1 MNDKII
7 TVEEAVKEMMNG
19 EIVRMPKD
27 EGTFFAYHEANNLI
41 YMIHYDS
48 LTNRMSISPIDS
60 PSNIKNGKNTFLQGK
75 KDDVYSIINFNN
87 KKFEESTFKD
97 FFNSLRVNK
106 DTSKSTKEFVIS
118 CFNNSIESKMSNA
131 VSFNEAIQCLLKG
144 KIAVTCGNDNKL
156 CFLMYHEIEKKIY
169 FIYPV
174 FFPSSLFVLDAL
186 FSEDELCNDK
196 FIKISEEYTFTK
208 RNEKIFKIY
217 DSFEDFIYKD
227 CIFEV
232 YMNKTTQYPKTILQ
246 KEVMNTMVDNPYSD
260 NWKEFKN
267 SGLLWFVNSIL
278 HVFGW
283 NIVLE
288 MENGKVLKA
297 YPQRTK
303 YRGFSEKSNTKGYIN
318 LSQYIKDHADELL
331 KEAKDE

>member
-1 MNDKII
+1 MSEYSYN
-7 TVEEAVKEMMNG
+7 EFVKNSE
-19 EIVRMPKD
+19 
-27 EGTFFAYHEANNLI
+27 TFFNILDSGKMAKSVYESIGGYHYIIKKYHEIFDMNFI
-41 YMIHYDS
+41 S
-48 LTNRMSISPIDS
+48 LTKMID
-60 PSNIKNGKNTFLQGK
+60 IHLYRFQK
-75 KDDVYSIINFNN
+75 KENLYSIIDFHNI
-87 KKFEESTFKD
+87 KFEESTFKD
-97 FFNSLRVNK
+97 FFNSLRVDK
-106 DTSKSTKEFVIS
+106 DTSKLTKNFVI
-118 CFNNSIESKMSNA
+118 NYLDTSIESKKSNA
-131 VSFNEAIQCLLKG
+131 VSFNEAIRCLLKG
-144 KIAVTCGNDNKL
+144 KIAVTCSNDNKL
-156 CFLMYHEIEKKIY
+156 CFLIYHEIEKKIY

-174 FFPSSLFVLDAL
+174 LCPSSSFLLDAL
-186 FSEDELCNDK
+186 FSEDELCDDK
-196 FIKISEEYTFTK
+196 FIKISEEYTFFK
-208 RNEKIFKIY
+208 RNDRIFKIY

-232 YMNKTTQYPKTILQ
+232 YMNKTTQYPKTISQ
-246 KEVMNTMVDNPYSD
+246 KEVMNTMVDYPYSD
-260 NWKEFKN
+260 DWKKFRD

-318 LSQYIKDHADELL
+318 LSQYMKDHADELL

>member
-1 MNDKII
+1 MMSNSYKEFVKNFEIFFDILNNDSMTNPIYEN
-7 TVEEAVKEMMNG
+7 VGN
-19 EIVRMPKD
+19 
-27 EGTFFAYHEANNLI
+27 YH
-41 YMIHYDS
+41 YMIRKCSTLYD
-48 LTNRMSISPIDS
+48 LNFTEPIKMI
-60 PSNIKNGKNTFLQGK
+60 NIQLLHLQK

-87 KKFEESTFKD
+87 IKFEESTFKD
-97 FFNSLRVNK
+97 FFNSLRVDK
-106 DTSKSTKEFVIS
+106 DTGKSTKEFVID
-118 CFNNSIESKMSNA
+118 CFNHSIESKMSNA

-186 FSEDELCNDK
+186 FSEDELCDDK

-232 YMNKTTQYPKTILQ
+232 YMNKTTQYPKTISQ

>member
-1 MNDKII
+1 MMSNSYKEFVKNFEIFFDILNNDSM
-7 TVEEAVKEMMNG
+7 TNPVYENVGN
-19 EIVRMPKD
+19 
-27 EGTFFAYHEANNLI
+27 YH
-41 YMIHYDS
+41 YMIRKCSTLYD
-48 LTNRMSISPIDS
+48 LNFTEPIKMI
-60 PSNIKNGKNTFLQGK
+60 NIQLHHLQK

-87 KKFEESTFKD
+87 IKFEESTFKD

-118 CFNNSIESKMSNA
+118 CFNNSIEYKMSNA

-186 FSEDELCNDK
+186 FSEDELCDDK

-232 YMNKTTQYPKTILQ
+232 YMNKTTQYPKTISQ

-318 LSQYIKDHADELL
+318 LSQYMKDHADELL
-331 KEAKDE
+331 KESKDE

>member
-1 MNDKII
+1 MMSNSYKEFVKNFEIFFDILNNDSI
-7 TVEEAVKEMMNG
+7 TNPVYENVGN
-19 EIVRMPKD
+19 
-27 EGTFFAYHEANNLI
+27 YH
-41 YMIHYDS
+41 YMIRKCSTLYD
-48 LTNRMSISPIDS
+48 LNFTEPIKMI
-60 PSNIKNGKNTFLQGK
+60 NIQLLHLQK

-87 KKFEESTFKD
+87 IKFEESTFKD

-106 DTSKSTKEFVIS
+106 DTSKSTKEFIIS
-118 CFNNSIESKMSNA
+118 CFNNSIEYKMSNA

-232 YMNKTTQYPKTILQ
+232 YMDRTTQHSKSISQ
-246 KEVMNTMVDNPYSD
+246 KEAMITMADHPYSD
-260 NWKEFKN
+260 NWKEFKK
-267 SGLLWFVNSIL
+267 SGLLWFINTIL
-278 HVFGW
+278 HAFGYA
-283 NIVLE
+283 IKY
-288 MENGKVLKA
+288 KVDKETGELLYV
-297 YPQRTK
+297 YPDRVK
-303 YRGFSEKSNTKGYIN
+303 FRGFSEELNTKGYIN
-318 LSQYIKDHADELL
+318 LSQYMKNHADELL
-331 KEAKDE
+331 EEAKDE